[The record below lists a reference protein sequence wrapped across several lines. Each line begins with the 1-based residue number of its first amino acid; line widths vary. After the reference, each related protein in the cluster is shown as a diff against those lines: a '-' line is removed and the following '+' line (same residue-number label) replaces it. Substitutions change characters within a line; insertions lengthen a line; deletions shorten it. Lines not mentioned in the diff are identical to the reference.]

1 MTRLSTSRPIW
12 SVPKIW
18 RSFGGLDIARKSDF
32 NGSYGAKTGAISAIR
47 IIAAAMHPQKADR
60 GERLMNPRMPPLA
73 LRGSERSTAGAT
85 VSSG

>member
-32 NGSYGAKTGAISAIR
+32 NGSYGAKRGAASAIR
-47 IIAAAMHPQKADR
+47 IIAAATHPQKADR
-60 GERLMNPRMPPLA
+60 GERLMN
-73 LRGSERSTAGAT
+73 LRNPACASGGRECSTASAVISAG
-85 VSSG
+85 